1 VQSTMDNE
9 IIVISS
15 DDDDDRTARASTSAL
30 APAADLDH
38 EYALMNMDVD
48 TSPARNQVKRTF
60 LC

>member
-1 VQSTMDNE
+1 MDNE

-15 DDDDDRTARASTSAL
+15 DDDDYRTARASTSAL

-38 EYALMNMDVD
+38 EHALMNMDVD
-48 TSPARNQVKRTF
+48 TSPARNQVKLTF